1 MTRLVL
7 SAGALFLELNPA
19 LGGCVTRFRL
29 GDIDLFRPAPEGA
42 DDVIEAGCFPLVP
55 FVNRVRDGAFAFR
68 GEPVRLS
75 PNLPP
80 QRHPLHGQG
89 WRSRWSVERADD
101 HSAELLLRHDAGEWP
116 WAYEARQ
123 TFDLDAH
130 GLTLRLTCRN
140 LSDRPMPCGLGQH
153 PYFPC
158 DADTVLDTGVTHAW
172 TIDEEV
178 MPVERVPAGGRY
190 DLRNRRIAGADLDNG
205 FDGWSGR
212 ATVAWPGKARLTM
225 TADAPRFQVYAPPS
239 GEVFAAEPVTNAND
253 ALSRP
258 EAEWPSLGLQVL
270 EPRDE
275 AALDVRF
282 EAERL

>member
-1 MTRLVL
+1 MTRTTLRAGEL
-7 SAGALFLELNPA
+7 SLELDPA
-19 LGGCVTRFRL
+19 LGGCVMRFRL
-29 GDIDLFRPAPEGA
+29 DDVNLFRPAPDGA
-42 DDVIEAGCFPLVP
+42 DDVIQAACFPLVP
-55 FVNRVRDGAFAFR
+55 FVNRVRDGVFSFH
-68 GEPVRLS
+68 GETVRLS

-80 QRHPLHGQG
+80 QKHPLHGQG
-89 WRSRWSVERADD
+89 WRSAWSLESADVGR
-101 HSAELLLRHDAGEWP
+101 AELLFRHDAGEWP

-123 TFDLDAH
+123 TFNLDAR
-130 GLTLRLTCRN
+130 GLSLRLTCRN

-158 DADTVLDTGVTHAW
+158 DADTVLDTGVSHAW
-172 TIDEEV
+172 TVDDEV
-178 MPVERVPAGGRY
+178 MPVERVAAEGRY
-190 DLRNRRIAGADLDNG
+190 DLRGRRIAGADLDNG

-212 ATVAWPGKARLTM
+212 ATVTWPGKAQLTM

-270 EPRDE
+270 EPGAE
-275 AALDVRF
+275 AALEVRF
-282 EAERL
+282 DVERL